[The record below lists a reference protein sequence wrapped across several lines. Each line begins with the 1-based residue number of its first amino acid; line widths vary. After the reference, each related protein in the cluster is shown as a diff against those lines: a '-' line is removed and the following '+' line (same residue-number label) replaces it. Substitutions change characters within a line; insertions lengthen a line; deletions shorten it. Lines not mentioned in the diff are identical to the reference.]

1 MRLDSHHHFWHYDPA
16 ALPWMTDAMSG
27 LKRDY
32 LPGDL
37 LPLLRQ
43 TGLDGSVAVQAQQ
56 NTRETEWLLSLADQ
70 SDFIRGVVG
79 WVDLCSP
86 AVRDDLRVLARRPHF
101 IGVRHIVH
109 DEPDDRFMLRPDFL
123 RGLEAL
129 AEFDLAFDLLLFPRH
144 LLVAVEVVR
153 RFPRQ
158 RFVLDHI
165 AKPFIR
171 AGTLSPWDDD
181 LRALA
186 RFDNVFCKVSGL
198 VTEAAW
204 RAWRPADFAPFLAVV
219 LDAFGTHRLL
229 FGSDWPVCT
238 LAADYAQVVDLTLY
252 HTRHLAPDAIDRL
265 FGLTAQAFYHLPL

>member
-1 MRLDSHHHFWHYDPA
+1 MRLDSHQHFWRYDPGA
-16 ALPWMTDAMSG
+16 HTWMTGEMPG

-32 LPGDL
+32 LPTDL

-43 TGLDGSVAVQAQQ
+43 TSLEGTVAVQAQQ
-56 NTRETEWLLSLADQ
+56 NIRETDWLLSLADQ
-70 SDFIRGVVG
+70 FDFVRGVVG

-86 AVRDDLRVLARRPHF
+86 GVRDDLVRFSRHPRFV
-101 IGVRHIVH
+101 GVRHIVH
-109 DEPDDRFMLRPDFL
+109 DEPDDHFMLRPDFL

-129 AEFDLAFDLLLFPRH
+129 AEFDLAYDLLLYPRH
-144 LLVAVEVVR
+144 LPVAVEVVR

-165 AKPFIR
+165 AKPFIK
-171 AGTLSPWDDD
+171 AGRLSPWDDQ

-186 RFDNVFCKVSGL
+186 RFENVFCKVSGL

-238 LAADYAQVVDLTLY
+238 LAADYAQVVDLALY
-252 HTRHLAPDAIDRL
+252 HTRHLPPDALDRL
-265 FGLTAQAFYHLPL
+265 FGLTAQAFYRVPL